1 MAEQLGEI
9 AMRIVLVED
18 HDSVAKGITYRM
30 EDIGHSVDVISDG
43 LSADQHLR
51 SGGGDLVILDITL
64 PGMDGLAILRA
75 MRQRGDER
83 PVLLLTA
90 RAETHDRV
98 RGLNAGADDYLVK
111 PFEMDELEARVRALA
126 RRQPRPLRRQ
136 ITLGVLALD
145 LDAREV
151 TAGGVALAL
160 PRREVSLLE
169 VLITAQGRTISKNDL
184 IDHIYGTGADIEE
197 GAIEVHTSR
206 LRKRLKPYGL
216 AIRVARGLGYALVQT
231 GTP

>member
-1 MAEQLGEI
+1 
-9 AMRIVLVED
+9 MRIVLVED
-18 HDSVAKGITYRM
+18 HDGVSKGIAYRM
-30 EDIGHSVDVISDG
+30 QDLGHSVDVIADG
-43 LSADQHLR
+43 LAADHHLR
-51 SGGGDLVILDITL
+51 SSGGDLVILDINL
-64 PGMDGLAILRA
+64 PGMDGLSILRA

-98 RGLNAGADDYLVK
+98 RGLDAGADDYLVK

-126 RRQPRPLRRQ
+126 RRQPRPLRRK
-136 ITLGVLALD
+136 IVMGRLALD

-151 TAGGVALAL
+151 TADGAPLGL

-169 VLITAQGRTISKNDL
+169 MLIAAQGRTVSKNDL

-197 GAIEVHTSR
+197 GAIEVHISR
-206 LRKRLKPYGL
+206 LRKRLREHGL
-216 AIRVARGLGYALVQT
+216 TIRVARGLGYALVT
-231 GTP
+231 AEAAP

>member
-1 MAEQLGEI
+1 
-9 AMRIVLVED
+9 MRIVLVED
-18 HDSVAKGITYRM
+18 QDSVAKGISYRM

-43 LSADQHLR
+43 LAADQHLR
-51 SGGGDLVILDITL
+51 AGGGDLVILDITL

-75 MRQRGDER
+75 MRQRGDDR

-98 RGLNAGADDYLVK
+98 RGLDAGADDYLVK

-126 RRQPRPLRRQ
+126 RRLPRPLRRQ
-136 ITLGVLALD
+136 ITMGALALD

-151 TAGGVALAL
+151 TAQGIALAL

-169 VLITAQGRTISKNDL
+169 VLMTAQGRMISKNDL
-184 IDHIYGTGADIEE
+184 IDQIYGTGADIEE
-197 GAIEVHTSR
+197 GAIEVHVSR
-206 LRKRLKPYGL
+206 LRKRLKPYGM
-216 AIRVARGLGYALVQT
+216 AIRVARGLGYALLAE
-231 GTP
+231 GPRP

>member
-1 MAEQLGEI
+1 
-9 AMRIVLVED
+9 MRIVLVED
-18 HDSVAKGITYRM
+18 QDGVSKGIAYRM
-30 EDIGHSVDVISDG
+30 QDLGHSVDVIADG
-43 LSADQHLR
+43 MAAHQHLR
-51 SGGGDLVILDITL
+51 AGGGDLVILDINL

-136 ITLGVLALD
+136 IAMGALALD

-151 TAGGVALAL
+151 TVGGQPLAL

-169 VLITAQGRTISKNDL
+169 VLITAQGRTVSKNDL

-197 GAIEVHTSR
+197 GAIEVHISR
-206 LRKRLKPYGL
+206 LRKRLRDHGL
-216 AIRVARGLGYALVQT
+216 TIRVARGLGYALV
-231 GTP
+231 PAEISA